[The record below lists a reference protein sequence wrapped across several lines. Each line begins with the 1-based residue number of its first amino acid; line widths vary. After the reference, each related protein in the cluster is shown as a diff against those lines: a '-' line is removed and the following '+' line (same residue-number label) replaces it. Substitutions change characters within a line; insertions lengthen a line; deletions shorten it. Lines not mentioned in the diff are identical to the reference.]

1 MNFKGYA
8 QNPLASREE
17 KPEFE
22 SVRADKTRRVGSL
35 HWPLVRQLYMVQK
48 ERKTRLDDQASFFLN
63 RSPTVFFV
71 YFCSF
76 QTQMLRKNC
85 RLQRDSNADC

>member
-8 QNPLASREE
+8 QHPLASREE

-48 ERKTRLDDQASFFLN
+48 KEKHGKMIKLVFLKSVTHGVFCLFLFF
-63 RSPTVFFV
+63 
-71 YFCSF
+71 
-76 QTQMLRKNC
+76 
-85 RLQRDSNADC
+85 SNTNAAEKL

>member
-8 QNPLASREE
+8 QHPLASREE

-35 HWPLVRQLYMVQK
+35 HWPLVGQLYMVQK
-48 ERKTRLDDQASFFLN
+48 ERKTRLDDQASFFK
-63 RSPTVFFV
+63 SVTHGVFCLFL
-71 YFCSF
+71 FF
-76 QTQMLRKNC
+76 
-85 RLQRDSNADC
+85 SNTNAAEKL